1 MTENKYK
8 HAASSADSTEIASSH
23 SNNAQG
29 ESRNAGGSN
38 TKPKEKKNDSE
49 ATVALTNTQFAREK
63 DEEPHDSS
71 CAVGPP
77 ECTKW
82 SDYVYKA
89 VPFQKRFPA
98 LDSMN
103 ETRQCQKHI
112 WVMFSVSS
120 NNVANK

>member
-1 MTENKYK
+1 MKSRMTVARLRCKYLGYSWFDIQEEIWIVRLQNLLK
-8 HAASSADSTEIASSH
+8 FASSAGILKDDYSS
-23 SNNAQG
+23 
-29 ESRNAGGSN
+29 R
-38 TKPKEKKNDSE
+38 
-49 ATVALTNTQFAREK
+49 TQQLKSIR
-63 DEEPHDSS
+63 S

-103 ETRQCQKHI
+103 ETRQYQKHI